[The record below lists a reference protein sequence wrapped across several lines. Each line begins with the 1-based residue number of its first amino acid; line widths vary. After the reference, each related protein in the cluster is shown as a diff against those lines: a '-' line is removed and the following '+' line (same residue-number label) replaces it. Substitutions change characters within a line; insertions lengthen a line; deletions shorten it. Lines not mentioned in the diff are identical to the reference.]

1 MDPAVHQSQIGFH
14 VGGNGFSVLGLT
26 GTEFFNQP
34 FDFQVTVLAESSMSP
49 ASLMGASAR
58 IDMAAPDGFQRRV
71 NGIVTSGKVQGA
83 AADGQIILQLTVQSI
98 LATLHQ
104 RVDSR
109 LIISQTL
116 PEIIEQ
122 TLKRN
127 GVPKSILRFN
137 WVNPQHVRP
146 STLQA
151 QENDLDFLWRLANR
165 QGILAWSESTGSDE
179 ILHFTDTTN
188 YLPRIKRE
196 ILSYLPPVGLAST
209 TEGTTRT
216 GILKITVGATLTA
229 NTFAVH
235 DVYED
240 RPDEHLTG
248 ERSLLPSCP
257 TERNSQSVTFGSGV
271 KSLDQAEDEA
281 RIQAQRAAC
290 KRMFVEITSNA
301 ADLQVG
307 AFVQIDVDAYG
318 ADLSGDYLI
327 SSISHELY
335 QYGDYAREGFS
346 GVKDCA
352 YTNRATLIPRETP
365 WRPELPPRRALPLT
379 FTARIESIDST
390 ANLDEAGRYRYRQ
403 HPDSNC
409 SSKGEASQG
418 VRQLQPYTTPCT
430 SAGPLPAGW
439 HMPLLDNNEVL
450 ISCLNNDPDRPMIV
464 GTLANPE
471 NPSPV
476 NSDNPHQ
483 NLIRT
488 AAGNEICF
496 DDLVDKEAISLCT
509 FAGQNM
515 LHLNADVV
523 GHRINLASGEGLVEC
538 YAKKTIKTE
547 VGDSLTETVGN
558 DRVQT
563 IENRHSTTTNSK
575 EIHYQAETDGRL
587 ASGNNIHLK
596 AGKNIELKAEK
607 TLSLDITESSRITV
621 DDQSASINID
631 SGSLTID
638 AENGLL
644 IKGNGGGTITF
655 AQNGAG
661 FSMAPNGDIT
671 LFGKNIVF
679 NTPGGVN
686 LNGRIN
692 MDITCP
698 PGVSLPS
705 AVAPLAVN
713 AIRELIPPE
722 DKEDGKAVKSAWEFH
737 IADLFDNQVDTTTP
751 LWIGL
756 PWVLETDSGEVYEG
770 IVEEGGII
778 RMAEVEMR
786 KTCTLTI
793 DQFNFDFDL
802 DAKEDRNDG

>member
-1 MDPAVHQSQIGFH
+1 M
-14 VGGNGFSVLGLT
+14 
-26 GTEFFNQP
+26 
-34 FDFQVTVLAESSMSP
+34 
-49 ASLMGASAR
+49 
-58 IDMAAPDGFQRRV
+58 
-71 NGIVTSGKVQGA
+71 
-83 AADGQIILQLTVQSI
+83 
-98 LATLHQ
+98 
-104 RVDSR
+104 
-109 LIISQTL
+109 SQTL

-127 GVPKSILRFN
+127 GVPKSALRFH
-137 WVNPQHVRP
+137 WVNPQPIRP

-179 ILHFTDTTN
+179 VLHFTDTAN

-196 ILSYLPPVGLAST
+196 VLPYLPPAGLANINT
-209 TEGTTRT
+209 AAGTTRT

-240 RPDEHLTG
+240 RPDEAISG
-248 ERSLLPSCP
+248 ERSLPPSCL
-257 TERNSQSVTFGSGV
+257 TGRNSQSVTFGSGV
-271 KSLDQAEDEA
+271 ECLDQAEAEA
-281 RIQAQRAAC
+281 RIQAQQAGC
-290 KRMFVEITSNA
+290 KRLFAEITSNA

-307 AFVQIDVDAYG
+307 AFVQINVDAFG

-327 SSISHELY
+327 TSISHELR
-335 QYGDYAREGFS
+335 QYGGYGLEPGL
-346 GVKDCA
+346 GGEKDCA
-352 YTNRATLIPRETP
+352 YTNQATLVPRETP

-379 FTARIESIDST
+379 FTARIEGVEGIDDT
-390 ANLDEAGRYRYRQ
+390 AGLDEAGRYRYRQ

-409 SSKGEASQG
+409 SAKGQASQA
-418 VRQLQPYTTPCT
+418 VRRLQPYTTPCT

-439 HMPLLDNNEVL
+439 HMPLLDSNEVL

-464 GTLANPE
+464 GTLANPD

-488 AAGNEICF
+488 ATGNELCF

-509 FAGQNM
+509 FAGHNM
-515 LHLNADVV
+515 LHLNADVA

-563 IENRHSTTTNSK
+563 VENRHSTTTNGQ
-575 EIHYQAETDGRL
+575 EVHYQAQTDGRL
-587 ASGNNIHLK
+587 AAGNNIQLN

-607 TLSLDITESSRITV
+607 TLSLDITKSSRITV
-621 DDQSASINID
+621 DGQSASIKID
-631 SGSLTID
+631 SGSLTLE
-638 AENGLL
+638 AEKGIL
-644 IKGNGGGTITF
+644 IQGNGGGTITF
-655 AQNGAG
+655 GQNGAG

-679 NTPGGVN
+679 DTPGGVN
-686 LNGRIN
+686 LNGKVN
-692 MDITCP
+692 MEITDP

-705 AVAPLAVN
+705 AVAPLSVK
-713 AIRELIPPE
+713 AIAELIPAE
-722 DKEDGKAVKSAWEFH
+722 GREDGEAVKSAWEFN
-737 IADLFDNQVDTTTP
+737 IADLYDNQADTTLP

-756 PWVLETDSGEVYEG
+756 PWVLETDSGEVYKG
-770 IVEEGGII
+770 IVAEDGII
-778 RMAEVEMR
+778 RLAEVEMR
-786 KTCTLTI
+786 ETCKLTI
-793 DQFNFDFDL
+793 DQFNFEFNL
-802 DAKEDRNDG
+802 DDKGDENEG